1 MYVWA
6 RLARTLLSGSRR
18 GAYRMGGESR
28 LRFRCLPSDIDSN
41 LHLNNARY
49 MMLADVGRID
59 IFNRSGMIKLARAQ
73 GWAPMLGGLQSVFV
87 REIKL
92 WTRFELV
99 STLETW
105 AGTQVIG
112 RHRFVLDGNV
122 TAAIVMT
129 TGGVYDLANRRFV
142 PIQDLVDRLDAE
154 VTPRPPS
161 EAEEIFMSSH
171 AGLRAIAK
179 AEGGKPTLDKEKRAG

>member
-1 MYVWA
+1 
-6 RLARTLLSGSRR
+6 
-18 GAYRMGGESR
+18 MGGESR
-28 LRFRCLPSDIDSN
+28 LSFRCLPSDIDTN

-92 WTRFELV
+92 WKRFELV

-112 RHRFVLDGNV
+112 RHRFVLEGDV

-129 TGGVYDLANRRFV
+129 TGGVYDLRNRRFV
-142 PIQDLVDRLDAE
+142 EISDMVEMLGSDT
-154 VTPRPPS
+154 TPRPPT

-179 AEGGKPTLDKEKRAG
+179 AEGVPAR

>member
-6 RLARTLLSGSRR
+6 RLARTLASASRR
-18 GAYRMGGESR
+18 GPYRTGDESR

-49 MMLADVGRID
+49 MMLADVGRFD
-59 IFNRSGMIKLARAQ
+59 IFQRSGMITLARAR
-73 GWAPMLGGLQSVFV
+73 GWAPMLGGLQTVFV
-87 REIKL
+87 REIRL
-92 WTRFELV
+92 WKRFELV

-105 AGTQVIG
+105 ADTQVIG
-112 RHRFVLDGNV
+112 RHRFVIDGDV

-129 TGGVYDLANRRFV
+129 TGGVYDLRNRRFV
-142 PIQDLVDRLDAE
+142 PIGDMVQMLGSDA
-154 VTPRPPS
+154 TPRPPTDA
-161 EAEEIFMSSH
+161 EAIFMSSH

-179 AEGGKPTLDKEKRAG
+179 AGGA